1 LLLLPVR
8 KLLMG
13 LGVSRHGQPPAKK
26 EIITGTNWHP
36 ILTARR
42 YKRRLIWIL
51 LITFCDR

>member
-1 LLLLPVR
+1 LPVR

-36 ILTARR
+36 ILTPRR